1 MVKKDLRGKIRSSL
15 RKLSFLKKNCA
26 ACRIE
31 NGMRRRFSVR
41 QIHSLIKEEG
51 DDDDD
56 DDEDGE

>member
-1 MVKKDLRGKIRSSL
+1 
-15 RKLSFLKKNCA
+15 
-26 ACRIE
+26 
-31 NGMRRRFSVR
+31 MRRRFSVR